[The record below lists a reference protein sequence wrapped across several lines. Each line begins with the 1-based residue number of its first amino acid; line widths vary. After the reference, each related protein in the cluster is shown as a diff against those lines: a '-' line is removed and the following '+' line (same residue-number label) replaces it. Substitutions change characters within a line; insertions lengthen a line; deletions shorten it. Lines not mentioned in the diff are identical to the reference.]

1 MNCQDNRCFVV
12 RHGETEWSL
21 HHRHTGRTDLPL
33 LPTGMVQAEGLQIS
47 LSAHEFRSVLTSPL
61 ARARETCRLA
71 GFGDVAEI
79 EPDLAEW
86 DYGFLEGL
94 TTTEIT
100 RERPQW
106 DLFADGAPGGETIQ
120 EVAVRV
126 DRVIERIRAT
136 DGDVVCFAHG
146 HVLRVLA
153 ARWLGLD
160 PREGGCFV
168 LDPASVSILGWERAN
183 PVVVRWNLT

>member
-79 EPDLAEW
+79 ELDLAEW

-94 TTTEIT
+94 TTDEIS

>member
-1 MNCQDNRCFVV
+1 MNFKDNRCFVV

-21 HHRHTGRTDLPL
+21 HRRHTGRTDLPL
-33 LPTGMVQAEGLQIS
+33 LPTGMVQAEGLQTS
-47 LSAHEFRSVLTSPL
+47 LSAHEFCSVLTSPL

-160 PREGGCFV
+160 PREGRCFV
-168 LDPASVSILGWERAN
+168 LDPASVSILGWERAS
-183 PVVVRWNLT
+183 PVVVRWNLN